1 VRNYRL
7 NGKVKQEFIAYLGRE
22 DKLPEFLVECAKIKN
37 LIKGNIENLSY
48 QAPLVML
55 NLAQELEIN
64 KIFYDN
70 LRKKAWGVPASL
82 ASIVMMLNYCFE
94 SRSKDRLSRWYE
106 QTCLKN
112 ILKIHPSKLNS
123 DLLYRTLDFFSEAK
137 IEIIHNEIFK
147 RAKEK
152 FNLSEEI
159 TMYDV
164 TAILFEGNH
173 CGLAK
178 KGYNPEAA
186 KRLQANLG
194 LAVTNE
200 RFPVAHKTFEGN
212 IKDVTTFDKII
223 ALLDKTINL
232 KNTIFIFDRGIFS
245 EENKQKILSHS
256 SKYISGLKKYSDV
269 KELINSAKERGF
281 KQVDEQTFFYEI
293 QGQERKIIFWN
304 KKMEKDKGKEREK
317 KLEKIDSKLKELD
330 YKRYKEKRLYEKVG
344 EITGK
349 YRKFFEID
357 YETFSIKRNE
367 KKIEEEK
374 QLDGRSV
381 LVTNTDLSA
390 EIILKKYRD
399 KNFIEMSFRDL
410 KMFVDIR
417 PIRHWKDNR
426 VLAHIFLAVL
436 AFGLR
441 SLLELKLR
449 RAGLDITAQEA
460 LEQLGKVRALCS
472 NGQIIKITGEDE
484 ITKKIMGKL
493 AI

>member
-1 VRNYRL
+1 
-7 NGKVKQEFIAYLGRE
+7 
-22 DKLPEFLVECAKIKN
+22 
-37 LIKGNIENLSY
+37 
-48 QAPLVML
+48 
-55 NLAQELEIN
+55 
-64 KIFYDN
+64 
-70 LRKKAWGVPASL
+70 
-82 ASIVMMLNYCFE
+82 
-94 SRSKDRLSRWYE
+94 
-106 QTCLKN
+106 
-112 ILKIHPSKLNS
+112 
-123 DLLYRTLDFFSEAK
+123 
-137 IEIIHNEIFK
+137 
-147 RAKEK
+147 
-152 FNLSEEI
+152 
-159 TMYDV
+159 
-164 TAILFEGNH
+164 
-173 CGLAK
+173 
-178 KGYNPEAA
+178 
-186 KRLQANLG
+186 
-194 LAVTNE
+194 
-200 RFPVAHKTFEGN
+200 
-212 IKDVTTFDKII
+212 
-223 ALLDKTINL
+223 
-232 KNTIFIFDRGIFS
+232 
-245 EENKQKILSHS
+245 
-256 SKYISGLKKYSDV
+256 
-269 KELINSAKERGF
+269 
-281 KQVDEQTFFYEI
+281 
-293 QGQERKIIFWN
+293 
-304 KKMEKDKGKEREK
+304 MEKDKGKEREK